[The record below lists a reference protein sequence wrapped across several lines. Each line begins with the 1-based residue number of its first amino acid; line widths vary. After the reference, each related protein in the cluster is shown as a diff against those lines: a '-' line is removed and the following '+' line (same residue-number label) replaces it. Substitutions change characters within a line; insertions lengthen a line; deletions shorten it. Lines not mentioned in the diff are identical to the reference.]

1 MRDVLNE
8 YEDSD
13 YRNRIA
19 NIESFKELNFN
30 TNYRVLEM
38 GNPLNTARTSF
49 FTNLLEDILLLKLKE
64 YKS

>member
-38 GNPLNTARTSF
+38 GNPLILLEHPF